1 MQRWNGW
8 GNPAMSYPLAAC
20 RTFDPQGMMNP
31 GKLLEAEAARY
42 ARLWSQYYAPPE

>member
-1 MQRWNGW
+1 MTAEKGSLGMQFL
-8 GNPAMSYPLAAC
+8 LAAC

-31 GKLLEAEAARY
+31 GKLLEAEAAMY